1 MQLLKLYLF
10 LLLAAATLIQ
20 AQTKVK
26 IKGKVTDGETPV
38 GYASVYILNS
48 TEGTIT
54 NDKGEF
60 NFLSKKKGKVTL
72 VTTMIGYE
80 KFTAELVINNQPEIE
95 QNILLKPSDI
105 KLEGVVITASS
116 YGTVKEKGV
125 VLDSRDVY
133 TTPGGAADLF
143 QSLKTLPGVTPV
155 SESAQLYVRGGDPI
169 ETITMI
175 DQATMYHP
183 YTFESAYG
191 GLFSS
196 LNTATIKGIFFSSGG
211 FSAKY
216 GNALS
221 GVLDVETVDNPEQ
234 TNFNLG
240 LSIANATIEARV
252 PVTENLGFRL
262 SARQTFTKPIFL
274 LNGGGD
280 RLTVT
285 PVSSDIST
293 IAVYKYSQTGKI
305 KLSAFISHDKQ
316 GVDVDMPG
324 YYTEFNGNST
334 NSFIAL
340 QNIDL
345 LNSNI
350 ISKTS
355 LSFNEYGNKW
365 KLGIL
370 DLDQKDYNYKLR
382 NDLEITL
389 TKSLRLNSGFEIEHR
404 VSKFTG
410 VIPAEDY
417 DMRPEAGGKV
427 IDATLAGN
435 RLGAYA
441 EMEIINLMG
450 IQNVTASLGIRGDYI
465 PELKVNW
472 FDPRLSIGYKLDDF
486 TTVALG
492 MGMFGQLPNPRLFSE
507 LDGNPNLKPM
517 KAEHIILSFNK
528 KIGDA
533 EEMRIEAYYKNYKN
547 LPLEN
552 TVLNYDNNGYGF
564 AKGIDF
570 IFKSSNFFG
579 IDGWF
584 SYGIMDSKRKWMDF
598 EDYTNSDY
606 NISHNV
612 SIVAKYSLSDS
623 WQVGIS
629 CKFATGRP
637 YTPVVNSIYH
647 ASQNVYEPVYGSK
660 NSATYQPYKRVDLR
674 VLYLFQLFGKY
685 TGVLFLEGLNI
696 LNFRNLFGYSYSFDY
711 TSKKEIESYFGR
723 RMLVFGVNVNL

>member
-1 MQLLKLYLF
+1 MQIIKLSLILF
-10 LLLAAATLIQ
+10 IAAFTSMQ

-26 IKGKVTDGETPV
+26 IKGMITDGVNPI
-38 GYASVYILNS
+38 GYASVYISNS
-48 TEGTIT
+48 TDGCIS

-60 NFLSKKKGKVTL
+60 SFLSKKKGKVTL
-72 VTTMIGYE
+72 VATMIGYE
-80 KFTAELVINNQPEIE
+80 KFSTEMVIDDRKEIE
-95 QNILLKPSDI
+95 QNIVLAEVDV
-105 KLEGVVITASS
+105 KLDGVVVTASA
-116 YGTVKEKGV
+116 YGTAKEKGV

-196 LNTATIKGIFFSSGG
+196 LNTATIKGIYFSSGG

-221 GVLDVETVDNPEQ
+221 GVLDVETVDNPDQ
-234 TNFNLG
+234 TLFNVG
-240 LSIANATIEARV
+240 LSMANASVEIRM
-252 PVTENLGFRL
+252 PVTDNFGFRL

-274 LNGGGD
+274 LNGGGED
-280 RLTVT
+280 LTIT
-285 PVSSDIST
+285 PVSADIST

-305 KLSAFISHDKQ
+305 KISAFISHDKQ
-316 GVDVDMPG
+316 GVNIEQPG
-324 YYTEFNGNST
+324 YYSEFNGNST

-340 QNIDL
+340 QNVDIIGSKL
-345 LNSNI
+345 

-355 LSFNEYGNKW
+355 ISFNEYSNTW

-370 DLDQKDYNYKLR
+370 DLDQKDTNLKLR

-389 TKSLRLNSGFEIEHR
+389 SKALRLSGGFEVENR
-404 VSKFTG
+404 VSHYIG

-417 DMRPEAGGKV
+417 DMRPNAGGKV
-427 IDATLAGN
+427 LDATLKGS
-435 RLGAYA
+435 RIGVFT
-441 EMEIINLMG
+441 EMEILNFAG
-450 IQNVTASLGIRGDYI
+450 IKNATASLGIRGDYI
-465 PELKVNW
+465 PELKLNW
-472 FDPRLSIGYKLDDF
+472 FDPRVSLGYKIDEF
-486 TTVALG
+486 TSVALG
-492 MGMFGQLPNPRLFSE
+492 LGIFGQLPNPRLFSP

-528 KIGDA
+528 KIGDV
-533 EEMRIEAYYKNYKN
+533 EEVRIEAYYKNYKD
-547 LPLEN
+547 LPLEH
-552 TVLNYDNNGYGF
+552 TTLNYDNSGYGY
-564 AKGIDF
+564 AKGIDI

-584 SYGIMDSKRKWMDF
+584 SYGIMDSKRKWMDYEEF
-598 EDYTNSDY
+598 TNSDY
-606 NISHNV
+606 NITHNA
-612 SIVAKYSLSDS
+612 SIVALYSLTDS
-623 WQVGIS
+623 WQVGLS

-637 YTPVVNSIYH
+637 YTPVVSSIFH
-647 ASQNVYEPVYGSK
+647 IDQNVYEPVYGSK
-660 NSATYQPYKRVDLR
+660 NSATYQMYKRVDLR
-674 VLYLFQLFGKY
+674 VMYLFQLFGKF
-685 TGVLFLEGLNI
+685 GVCFVEGLNI
-696 LNFRNLFGYSYSFDY
+696 LNFNNLFGYSYSLDY
-711 TSKKEIESYFGR
+711 SSKKEIASYFGR
-723 RMLVFGVNVNL
+723 RMLVFGVNVSF